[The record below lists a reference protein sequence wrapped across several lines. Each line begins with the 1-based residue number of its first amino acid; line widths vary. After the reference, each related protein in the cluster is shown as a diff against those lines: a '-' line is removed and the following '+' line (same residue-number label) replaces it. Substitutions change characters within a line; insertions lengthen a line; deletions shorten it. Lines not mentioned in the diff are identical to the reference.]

1 VSFEGEFEGLD
12 GTVAAAAGFGR
23 DEEDEEVIGVAAHF
37 LLTAS
42 SVAELAAD
50 ALFVN
55 SEICCDGGLAAGADV
70 VVVVVEAQ
78 L

>member
-1 VSFEGEFEGLD
+1 LD
-12 GTVAAAAGFGR
+12 ATVAAAAGFGR
-23 DEEDEEVIGVAAHF
+23 DAEDEEAIGVAAHF

-55 SEICCDGGLAAGADV
+55 SEICCDGGLGAGV
-70 VVVVVEAQ
+70 VVVVVAVEAQ